1 MTGTFFS
8 VRELHAKLSS
18 MRGPNGERI
27 GLTLG
32 RSGLVSDLEVN
43 GHTFHDHACGCIA
56 PRPDSGGM
64 IWRDK
69 SVSDWRTEKLR
80 RELDETIVLARRRQ
94 LELRA
99 ERDRAR
105 DTDEEV
111 VDIFAWDQSHP
122 VCSVRKNE
130 DAEDLLSVMSEPPL
144 SAVSEHLRRKTAHER
159 EVAEAEFA
167 AYREK
172 VCREEGRVEW
182 NGEWLMPPSWD
193 PLGLS
198 PWLWSEVDDLPE
210 AASTEAVRLVDGP
223 RDSLVARVGEGV
235 RNHRVAVLCSLSALL
250 FGLSVLLGGLTSAAT
265 GSVLLATAVVLALTF
280 LQMLP
285 VATVARIHRNERKQA
300 ERARAQK
307 MLAEPAARTL
317 ADVTCPSCAKS
328 FALAVSPEQAELI
341 SRTSSERMEKG
352 LRLTCSTCQAQLQV
366 RWRAPLLAAPD
377 RAIPQHLDVADPAL
391 RWALHSAA
399 EQLAA
404 RRRSDQ
410 SGRS

>member
-56 PRPDSGGM
+56 PRFDSGGL
-64 IWRDK
+64 IGRAE
-69 SVSDWRTEKLR
+69 SVSDWRTEKLVR
-80 RELDETIVLARRRQ
+80 KLDETIVLARRRQ

-111 VDIFAWDQSHP
+111 VDIFAWGQSRP
-122 VCSVRKNE
+122 VGSVRKNE

-182 NGEWLMPPSWD
+182 NGEWLKPPSWD

-235 RNHRVAVLCSLSALL
+235 RNHAAGVLCSLSALL
-250 FGLSVLLGGLTSAAT
+250 FVLSVLVGGLTSVASGSVLLGAALMIGLT
-265 GSVLLATAVVLALTF
+265 L
-280 LQMLP
+280 LQMMP
-285 VATVARIHRNERKQA
+285 FAAVAAGRRKPRIERKKA

-307 MLAEPAARTL
+307 LLAAPHHLDAPHQRVVAFCPPCGKSCTL
-317 ADVTCPSCAKS
+317 V
-328 FALAVSPEQAELI
+328 LSPEQAN
-341 SRTSSERMEKG
+341 KP
-352 LRLTCSTCQAQLQV
+352 LRLICSTCQNLLQI
-366 RWRAPLLAAPD
+366 RRPD
-377 RAIPQHLDVADPAL
+377 RALPQHLDVADPAL

-404 RRRSDQ
+404 RRRFDE